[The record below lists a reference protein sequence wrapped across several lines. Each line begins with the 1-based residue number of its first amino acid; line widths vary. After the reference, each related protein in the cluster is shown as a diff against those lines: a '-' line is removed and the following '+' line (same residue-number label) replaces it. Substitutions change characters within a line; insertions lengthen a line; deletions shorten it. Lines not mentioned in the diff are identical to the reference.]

1 MPNLELLEVVVQA
14 LSERKGENVRCI
26 EVSDL
31 TDITDYMVF
40 ASGAS
45 SRQVKALGE
54 SVIEKVSAMS
64 IRPLGVEGLIE
75 GEWVL
80 IDLADVLVHVMLPK
94 VREFYDLERLW
105 GLSPSKKGLQE

>member
-26 EVSDL
+26 KVSDM

-45 SRQVKALGE
+45 SRQGKALGE
-54 SVIEKVSAMS
+54 SVIEKVSATS

>member
-1 MPNLELLEVVVQA
+1 MPNIELRELVVQA
-14 LSERKGENVRCI
+14 LRDRKGEDIRCI
-26 EVSDL
+26 EVTNM
-31 TDITDYMVF
+31 TDITDYMVL

-54 SVIEKVSAMS
+54 SVIEKVSATF
-64 IRPLGVEGLIE
+64 IKPLGVEGLIE

-105 GLSPSKKGLQE
+105 GLSPSNDGLQE